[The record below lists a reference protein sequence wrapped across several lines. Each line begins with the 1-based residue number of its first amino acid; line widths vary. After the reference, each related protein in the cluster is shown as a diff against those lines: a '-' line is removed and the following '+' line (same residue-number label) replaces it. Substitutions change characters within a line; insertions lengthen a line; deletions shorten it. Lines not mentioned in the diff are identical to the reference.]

1 MFTTLRL
8 CDGYPGTPVIQGAQ
22 APQVSPATHPSI
34 LYKDHF
40 LSVPQLEKGGES
52 DSKVHNFHTRMIIK
66 KKKDFRLP
74 IKYDKVNTHI
84 HSSSSRNLT
93 EKEST
98 VVVAVVVMVNTQKNK
113 ENRRGQENK

>member
-1 MFTTLRL
+1 
-8 CDGYPGTPVIQGAQ
+8 
-22 APQVSPATHPSI
+22 
-34 LYKDHF
+34 
-40 LSVPQLEKGGES
+40 
-52 DSKVHNFHTRMIIK
+52 MIIK